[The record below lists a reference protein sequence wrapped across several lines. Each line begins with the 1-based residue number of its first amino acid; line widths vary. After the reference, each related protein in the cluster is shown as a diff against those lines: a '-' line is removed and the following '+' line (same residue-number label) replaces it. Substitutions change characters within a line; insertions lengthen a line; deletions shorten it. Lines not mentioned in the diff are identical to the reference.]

1 MKVDA
6 AVPVGPLAELLDR
19 HLLPNPLRGQHGG
32 IAVLA
37 RRVGVS
43 PSRLYTIRRGNEWN
57 ARQRKYYEVQHV
69 SLTLAEAVCD
79 ACGED
84 VRDLYPEL
92 DVKVLGVDPGVTT
105 GWAVIECA
113 GVIAWGA
120 ATPDELDEVE
130 AVARREAP
138 DLVVIERLA
147 PNTAH
152 NAGVDASVLS
162 DVEHRLLSAFPDAAR
177 VTPGAWKAHPAARQ
191 RLPKIGSKHALDA
204 AHLALYASRTIA
216 LRVQSR

>member
-1 MKVDA
+1 M
-6 AVPVGPLAELLDR
+6 
-19 HLLPNPLRGQHGG
+19 
-32 IAVLA
+32 
-37 RRVGVS
+37 S
-43 PSRLYTIRRGNEWN
+43 SSRLYTLRRGTEWN
-57 ARQRKYYEVQHV
+57 ARKRKSYEVVHV
-69 SLTLAEAVCD
+69 SLSLAEAVCE

-92 DVKVLGVDPGVTT
+92 NVKVLGVDPGVTT
-105 GWAVIECA
+105 GWAVIESA
-113 GVIAWGA
+113 GLVAWGVVSC
-120 ATPDELDEVE
+120 DELEKIE
-130 AVARREAP
+130 RVARDQKP

-216 LRVQSR
+216 LRATTR